1 MWADDISRRGPH
13 ESSLSS
19 LAGHIVLVAG
29 RTSPS
34 THWKGK
40 GGEPLPLDPP
50 SGPRS
55 RHHRLVVKQ
64 RWGGKEGRCLLQPLL
79 PAAPNPFTDTP
90 DPVVVAPNLEA
101 HTGGSPSQPLPCKLS
116 VVFLAQ
122 RSVSPSSSPY
132 SPFSLAILSLAD
144 LAAGDCLP
152 STGPPRWLNR
162 MAVATSPSSPLI
174 GFWLNLLM
182 NVRCECIHECLMW
195 MYKLIFDFLIYELVD
210 YLIWA
215 RTCLI
220 FF

>member
-79 PAAPNPFTDTP
+79 PAAPNPFTVRQIQSWWHLIRRPTLGARRRSLCLASSVLFSSRKGQYP
-90 DPVVVAPNLEA
+90 PR
-101 HTGGSPSQPLPCKLS
+101 PLPTLP
-116 VVFLAQ
+116 FP
-122 RSVSPSSSPY
+122 SPSS
-132 SPFSLAILSLAD
+132 LSLI
-144 LAAGDCLP
+144 LP
-152 STGPPRWLNR
+152 PAIVYPQQGLPGGSTGWQWRPLLPLLWL
-162 MAVATSPSSPLI
+162 V
-174 GFWLNLLM
+174 
-182 NVRCECIHECLMW
+182 
-195 MYKLIFDFLIYELVD
+195 FD
-210 YLIWA
+210 
-215 RTCLI
+215 
-220 FF
+220 